1 MKLRDKI
8 LYMSFGAGLVVLGM
22 VLNSLIS
29 GNVNAQVDVEDAV
42 FENITCRNAVFET
55 VDCKDA
61 VFETVDCRDALIEN
75 IECENALIET
85 ANGKDA
91 IFGNIVITDDVAC
104 RNLAILD
111 VDEGEAKALL
121 GLDTNGNGRL
131 VMYGDDSNYPIAYL
145 GENEKTNEM
154 ILQLQSKSKID
165 KRQVMM
171 MIGEN
176 GGRFD
181 SLNKIGESVN
191 RLEVGSDGGGSL
203 DVRVKYENKK

>member
-1 MKLRDKI
+1 
-8 LYMSFGAGLVVLGM
+8 MSFGAGLVVLGM
-22 VLNSLIS
+22 ILNSLIS

-42 FENITCRNAVFET
+42 FE
-55 VDCKDA
+55 
-61 VFETVDCRDALIEN
+61 TVDCRD
-75 IECENALIET
+75 ALIET

-121 GLDTNGNGRL
+121 GLDTNGNGML
-131 VMYGDDSNYPIAYL
+131 VMYGDDSNYPIVYL
-145 GENEKTNEM
+145 GENVKTNEM
-154 ILQLQSKSKID
+154 IFQLQSKSKID

-181 SLNKIGESVN
+181 SLNKIGESIN
-191 RLEVGSDGGGSL
+191 SLEVGSDSGGSL